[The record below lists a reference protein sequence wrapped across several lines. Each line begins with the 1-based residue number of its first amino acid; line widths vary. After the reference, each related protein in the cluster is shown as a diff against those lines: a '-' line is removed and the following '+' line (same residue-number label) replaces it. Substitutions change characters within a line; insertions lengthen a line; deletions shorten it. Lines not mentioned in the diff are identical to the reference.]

1 VLGSMANPSILLSWR
16 NSVTRKNAF
25 AALAVASGLLFIGSS
40 TRAADVQAPQPFTA
54 TYTVEW
60 KGMSAGISTLEL
72 ARDDSGG
79 YIYRSKNLARGIF
92 RVAFPDAITQTST
105 FDVKGGTVIPRK
117 YESDDGS
124 KKTDRD
130 VSLTFDWDAK
140 RARGTAEDKPVDAPV
155 KPGTQDALS
164 VQMQLMMELAAGKSP
179 TSFWLIDKNEAK
191 EYQYTREKTESVDT
205 PLGKLDTVVYKSQR
219 TGSDRFMRFW
229 LAPSLGY
236 VPVKAERRRGDKLD
250 FGLKIKD
257 LKKS

>member
-1 VLGSMANPSILLSWR
+1 MRNLL
-16 NSVTRKNAF
+16 AA
-25 AALAVASGLLFIGSS
+25 AALASGVWFAGSS
-40 TRAADVQAPQPFTA
+40 AQAADVQALQPFIA

-72 ARDDSGG
+72 LKEDSGG
-79 YIYRSKNLARGIF
+79 YVYRSKNLARGIF

-105 FDVKGGTVIPRK
+105 FDIKSGVVVPRK
-117 YESDDGS
+117 YDSDDGS

-130 VSLTFDWDAK
+130 VSLTFDWNAK
-140 RARGTAEDKPVDAPV
+140 RARGTAEDKPVDVPV

-164 VQMQLMMELAAGKSP
+164 VQMQLMMELEAGKSP

-236 VPVKAERRRGDKLD
+236 VPVKAERRRADKLD
-250 FGLKIKD
+250 FGLKIKE
-257 LKKS
+257 LKRD